1 MTVASSLNSG
11 SGGIGIQDIIEK
23 ISDQIVSMVDEI
35 LTEKADAMMYEIF
48 QPKIEQHLKTIFES
62 YPVHMEASRMFNREI
77 FPIYKSTIEDFSNF
91 NTIIK
96 ATDGKID
103 KAIEEYAKAIIE
115 NKDNDAKKKDAKQ
128 KFISE
133 LKGIN
138 NSDVGDI
145 LSMKGGD
152 LSSFLADDDNK
163 FKEIEGG
170 KPRPPKLP
178 KSAKTIADAIKAIVG
193 KTKTEY
199 DENHKNIKKSE
210 EDFSAFKEQ
219 RRTDMR
225 IPGTSG
231 CKGIDDL
238 QKTEESIK
246 DVNNALQLKQINSLK
261 DKLKN
266 SGAIANVL
274 TSTVKNLG
282 IAGGKKRSKKT
293 HKKRS
298 KKTHNK
304 RNRKN

>member
-1 MTVASSLNSG
+1 MTVVSSLNSG
-11 SGGIGIQDIIEK
+11 SGGVGIQDIIEK

-91 NTIIK
+91 NSIIK

-103 KAIEEYAKAIIE
+103 KAIEKYAKAILE
-115 NKDNDAKKKDAKQ
+115 NKDDDAKKKDAKQ
-128 KFISE
+128 KLISE

-163 FKEIEGG
+163 FKEMEGG
-170 KPRPPKLP
+170 KPRPPKLSGST
-178 KSAKTIADAIKAIVG
+178 KKISDAIDAIVR

-199 DENHKNIKKSE
+199 DENHKKIKE
-210 EDFSAFKEQ
+210 AEDDFSAFKEQ

-231 CKGIDDL
+231 CKNIDNL
-238 QKTEESIK
+238 KKTEESIK
-246 DVNNALQLKQINSLK
+246 DVNNALQLKQIKSLK

-282 IAGGKKRSKKT
+282 ITGGKKRRRKSRKT
-293 HKKRS
+293 YKKR
-298 KKTHNK
+298 K
-304 RNRKN
+304 